1 MWFDNGVIIIGALL
15 AAVVSSST
23 GFAFALIGMAI
34 WLHVMPPTRA
44 VPLVVLCSI
53 LLNLVLVWR
62 LRHDISYKRLA
73 PFLAGAVLG
82 VPLGVLT
89 LHSLDPVML
98 RHGVGALLLAYSGY
112 MLMRTH
118 TPIVS
123 PSPAIASVLDGGV
136 GMLGGFMGGAT
147 GLNGLFPTLWSGL
160 RGWNKAMQRGV
171 FQTYILLVH
180 IYTLAWLGGVG
191 GITHQTMRDLALCL
205 PALALGGFIGLKLFH
220 RTSEKGFR
228 LVILWL
234 FVLSGATLLA

>member
-1 MWFDNGVIIIGALL
+1 MIGALL
-15 AAVVSSST
+15 AAVVSGST

-34 WLHVMPPTRA
+34 WLHVMPPARV

-62 LRHDISYKRLA
+62 LRRDIPFKRLA
-73 PFLAGAVLG
+73 PFLVGAVFG

-89 LHSLDPVML
+89 LHSLDPLLL
-98 RHGVGALLLAYSGY
+98 RHGVGALLLVYSVY

-123 PSPAIASVLDGGV
+123 PRPAIAGVLDGGV

-147 GLNGLFPTLWSGL
+147 GLNGLFPTLWCGL
-160 RGWNKAMQRGV
+160 RGWSKEMQRGV

-180 IYTLAWLGGVG
+180 IYTLAWLGGIV
-191 GITHQTMRDLALCL
+191 GITHQTMRDLVLCL
-205 PALALGGFIGLKLFH
+205 PALALGGFIGLKLFK